1 MAATC
6 RAQAV
11 LIMVSTCDTL
21 ILSDLHL
28 GSDVS
33 RAEDAMELLETIDFR
48 QLILLGDIF
57 SDLDFRRLKSEHW
70 DFLSCIR
77 RLSNPKQRRQIVW
90 VEGNHDHGLSNVMS
104 HLVGIPVYQRYVWEY
119 GGKHH
124 LAVHGHQFDR
134 FINENILLSRFFE
147 KFYETSQRLD
157 GKEQRLSRWFDRFS
171 TRWLRLSDKVAEGA
185 LAYAAAGAADRVFCG
200 HTHEALQR
208 ERGGIEYFNSGS
220 WTDQRA
226 TFLTVDLKGVTI
238 HEYTSRAERSNSSK
252 ERIEASA
259 VAAEFAGPSGLRPSH
274 AYESIRC

>member
-1 MAATC
+1 
-6 RAQAV
+6 
-11 LIMVSTCDTL
+11 MVSTCDTL

-33 RAEDAMELLETIDFR
+33 RAEDAMELLETVDFR

-57 SDLDFRRLKSEHW
+57 SDLDFRRLKREHW

-77 RLSNPKQRRQIVW
+77 RLSNPKQRRRIVW

-104 HLVGIPVYQRYVWEY
+104 HLVGVPVYQRYVWEY
-119 GGKHH
+119 GGKRH
-124 LAVHGHQFDR
+124 LAIHGHQFDR
-134 FINENILLSRFFE
+134 FVNENILLSRFFE

-157 GKEQRLSRWFDRFS
+157 SEQQRLSRWFDRFS

-185 LAYAAAGAADRVFCG
+185 LSYAAAGQAERVFCG
-200 HTHEALQR
+200 HTHEAL
-208 ERGGIEYFNSGS
+208 ERTRGSIEYFNSGS

-226 TFLTVDLKGVTI
+226 TFLTVDLKGVKI
-238 HEYTSRAERSNSSK
+238 HEYTSRAVPGDSRK
-252 ERIEASA
+252 ERVEAPA
-259 VAAEFAGPSGLRPSH
+259 VAVELACPAGLRASR

>member
-1 MAATC
+1 M
-6 RAQAV
+6 QAV
-11 LIMVSTCDTL
+11 AIMVSTCDTL

-33 RAEDAMELLETIDFR
+33 RAEDAMELLEKVDFR

-57 SDLDFRRLKSEHW
+57 SDLDFRRLKREHW

-77 RLSNPKQRRQIVW
+77 RLSNPKQRRRIVW

-104 HLVGIPVYQRYVWEY
+104 HLVGVPVYQRYVWEY
-119 GGKHH
+119 GGKRH

-147 KFYETSQRLD
+147 KFYEASQRLD
-157 GKEQRLSRWFDRFS
+157 GEQQRLSRWFDRFS

-185 LAYAAAGAADRVFCG
+185 LSYAAAGEADRVFCG
-200 HTHEALQR
+200 HTHEALAR
-208 ERGGIEYFNSGS
+208 TRGSIEYFNSGA

-226 TFLTVDLKGVTI
+226 TFLTIDLKGVKI
-238 HEYTSRAERSNSSK
+238 HEYPSRVMRSDSRKERVEAPAVAVELPRTTGLRTSRA
-252 ERIEASA
+252 
-259 VAAEFAGPSGLRPSH
+259 F
-274 AYESIRC
+274 ESIRC